1 MSFFCIKYRA
11 GYENPKFRLTP
22 GTWLGF
28 LETKPNYQPGRY
40 LSLALIFR
48 RQGEEKRSKEIQNI
62 EGTSAESQL
71 VRTVYIS
78 HNLLHRTYRCVS
90 WVTGQ

>member
-1 MSFFCIKYRA
+1 MRQETKLKYRKNSNHFCIKRFLSRKKDVSFYIKYRE

-48 RQGEEKRSKEIQNI
+48 RQEGGEKE
-62 EGTSAESQL
+62 
-71 VRTVYIS
+71 
-78 HNLLHRTYRCVS
+78 
-90 WVTGQ
+90 